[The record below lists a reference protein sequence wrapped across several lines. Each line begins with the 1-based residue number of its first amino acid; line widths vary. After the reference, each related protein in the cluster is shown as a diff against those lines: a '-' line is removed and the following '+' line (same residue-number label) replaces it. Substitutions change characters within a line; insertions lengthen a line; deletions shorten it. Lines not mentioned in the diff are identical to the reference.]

1 MTFTLSYEFEGEE
14 YELTP
19 IQIDIL
25 ETLERVAPIARGY
38 NGEEGT
44 LIAVMNRA
52 RSTLY
57 DNLEKLEDKGL
68 VKRIEYDNG
77 KPGRPKVL
85 WSIKSNDNN
94 NGDKASNA
102 Q

>member
-1 MTFTLSYEFEGEE
+1 MTFTLEGEE
-14 YELTP
+14 YELTSL
-19 IQIDIL
+19 QIDIL
-25 ETLERVAPIARGY
+25 ETLKEVGPITRGY

-44 LIAVMNRA
+44 LIAIMNTP

-57 DNLEKLEDKGL
+57 DNLEKLENKGL

-77 KPGRPKVL
+77 KPGRPKVY
-85 WSIKSNDNN
+85 WSINSHENT
-94 NGDKASNA
+94 NGGTPNNA